1 MKKFRYRARKG
12 PNEVVQGVLTAE
24 SQDAAIDKLS
34 GMGLL
39 PVEIDEDFAS
49 FSEKTWSTGVDS
61 KKVRLRDVATF
72 YRQLS
77 RLVKSGVPLVNV
89 LTILAEQTSQ
99 HAFRTILENVRNQVR
114 EGHPLSAS
122 LALYPRVFS
131 TFDIAMIQAGES
143 AGHLETSLA
152 RIGNYREAQEELSSK
167 LRTAL
172 VYPAIILAVGMGTV
186 CFMLGYV
193 IPKFSKF
200 FTDLGQ
206 DLPAVTRFLIHV
218 SQGIQDGWFW
228 ILLAAAV
235 VFLLMKKYLESRR
248 DKWDELMLALPKVG
262 KIILMTQIA
271 RFARSLAILLQSQ
284 ITLLSALKI
293 ALPVVSNESI
303 KKELTACSKILEQG
317 GYLSEGLRQS
327 RWFPL
332 FVVHWIRVGEE
343 SGRLDEILGEIAD
356 WYEQESAGF
365 MKLTSQ
371 LLEPLLILLIGLVL
385 GFIIIAVLMPVF
397 SMNAVIS

>member
-1 MKKFRYRARKG
+1 MKKFRYRAKKG

-39 PVEIDEDFAS
+39 PVEIDEDSAS

-61 KKVRLRDVATF
+61 QKIRLRDVATF

-122 LALYPRVFS
+122 LELYPRVFS

-152 RIGNYREAQEELSSK
+152 QIGNYREAQEELSSK
-167 LRTAL
+167 MRTAL
-172 VYPAIILAVGMGTV
+172 VYPAVILAVGMVTV

-228 ILLAAAV
+228 ILLAGTAIF
-235 VFLLMKKYLESRR
+235 FLLKKYLESNRE
-248 DKWDELMLALPKVG
+248 KWDEFLLKLPKLG

-271 RFARSLAILLQSQ
+271 RFARALAILLQSQ

-317 GYLSEGLRQS
+317 GYLSEGLRKGK
-327 RWFPL
+327 RFPA
-332 FVVHWIRVGEE
+332 FVIHWIKVGEE